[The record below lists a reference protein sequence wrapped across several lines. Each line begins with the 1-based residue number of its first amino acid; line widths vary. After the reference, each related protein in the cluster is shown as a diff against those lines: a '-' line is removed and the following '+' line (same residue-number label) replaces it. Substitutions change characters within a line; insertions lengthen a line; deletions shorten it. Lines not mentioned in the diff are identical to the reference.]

1 MEDEIIQFKLKLMN
15 KGQVGLFYYAG
26 HGLEIKGKNYLIP
39 TDMRNPETELI
50 KNKSILAQWV
60 ISAMKGSGSL
70 VNIMILDACR
80 TFPRP
85 DRNGINN
92 ADYGLA
98 AMNAPSGTIISFA
111 TGSGQSTADGKKG
124 TNGLYTGHLLKFLQ
138 QDGLKIEE
146 VFKKT
151 RQQVALVTNNEQVP
165 PVYDS
170 MVGDFCLSIPC
181 K

>member
-1 MEDEIIQFKLKLMN
+1 MI
-15 KGQVGLFYYAG
+15 
-26 HGLEIKGKNYLIP
+26 
-39 TDMRNPETELI
+39 
-50 KNKSILAQWV
+50 
-60 ISAMKGSGSL
+60 
-70 VNIMILDACR
+70 ILDACR

-98 AMNAPSGTIISFA
+98 AMNAPSGT
-111 TGSGQSTADGKKG
+111 QSTADGKKG